1 MPRRPDIQ
9 YVQFYT
15 GGNLAY
21 KPEISKPVLPQPVR
35 KTVKR
40 KRKNLYIDPLAIG
53 GILVA
58 VVMLVLMLVGVGQL
72 RNAQAQ
78 TEQMRMQVSELQ
90 KEHEK
95 LQADFDREVD
105 LDEIRWQAEAL
116 GLVPV
121 EQVTHITVKAPE
133 YPEEEAS
140 DGWERFY
147 IFLAGLFA

>member
-1 MPRRPDIQ
+1 MPRRPDVQ

-21 KPEISKPVLPQPVR
+21 KPEIPKPVLSQPVR

-58 VVMLVLMLVGVGQL
+58 TVMLILMLVGVGQL
-72 RNAQAQ
+72 RNARVQ
-78 TEQMRMQVSELQ
+78 TERMRVQVSELR
-90 KEHEK
+90 KANVE

-105 LDEIRWQAEAL
+105 LDEIQWKAEAL

-133 YPEEEAS
+133 QPEETTA
-140 DGWERFY
+140 GWERIY
-147 IFLAGLFA
+147 TFLVGLFA